1 MGDVLNKIV
10 NRGVFGGLFLLF
22 IAIVSMISAMILG
35 MGLSWNLQ
43 DLGSGIAE
51 GNIMSIVLWAVGV
64 LILGGIAVIMTQR
77 MSMFKILGRGE
88 KENGGNIS
96 AKHSWFALIALGV
109 LISVSLGVLE
119 MFWNSIGGTLD
130 VTKFGEAVVSMDIMN
145 IVTGLLGLIAVG
157 FIVVFLASRLGSIK
171 KAMSTGTGAKLTFG
185 MGDK

>member
-10 NRGVFGGLFLLF
+10 NRGVFGAVFLLF
-22 IAIVSMISAMILG
+22 IAIISTISAMILG

-43 DLGSGIAE
+43 DLGSGIAD
-51 GNIMSIVLWAVGV
+51 GNIMSIILWAVGV
-64 LILGGIAVIMTQR
+64 LILGGIAVIMTQK

-88 KENGGNIS
+88 KDNGTNIS

-119 MFWNSIGGTLD
+119 MFWNSIGGSLD
-130 VTKFGEAVVSMDIMN
+130 ITKFGEAVVSMDIMN
-145 IVTGLLGLIAVG
+145 VVTGLFGLIAVG

-185 MGDK
+185 LGDK

>member
-1 MGDVLNKIV
+1 MGDTINKIV

-22 IAIVSMISAMILG
+22 IGIISMISATILG

-43 DLGSGIAE
+43 DLGSGIAD
-51 GNIMSIVLWAVGV
+51 GNIMTIVLWAVGV
-64 LILGGIAVIMTQR
+64 LILGGIAVIMTQK

-88 KENGGNIS
+88 KDNDANIS

-119 MFWNSIGGTLD
+119 MFWNSIGGSLD

-185 MGDK
+185 LGDK